1 MLAQHTVGGAAA
13 DAWIGVFGIKLY
25 GAVEVGNGFVV
36 ALLLVAQ
43 VTAVVPCFGALG
55 IEPDGLLVVR
65 QRSLGVA
72 QGVTRDAAIVVAIE
86 VARRER
92 YGLGEEFHLALRL
105 VIAKT

>member
-1 MLAQHTVGGAAA
+1 MLAQHTVGGATAHA
-13 DAWIGVFGIKLY
+13 RVGVFGVKLD
-25 GAVEVGNGFVV
+25 GAVEVGNGFGV

-43 VTAVVPCFGALG
+43 ETAIVPGFGALG

-86 VARRER
+86 VARREY
-92 YGLGEEFHLALRL
+92 YGLGEEFHLAFRL
-105 VIAKT
+105 IVAKT